1 MNSRKRLNDGHYES
15 TTRSLQN
22 SKYSNNRYFNNYYRE
37 RDPSPKRVAHRSVSP
52 EGSPRERFHPGSSY
66 RNRERDREYNKKDK
80 YSDKRPRDRD
90 LEYKNYG
97 KKSKVRDRSSSEDEH
112 KDNDRFYEKPRYGER
127 DSIRRGP
134 EKERRFGDWKE
145 MISKG
150 SGKKYYYNER
160 DKSSQWEKPDEWA
173 EFDMSREYP
182 TTNRYRDKDRDRK
195 SERGDRY
202 SSGGSRRH
210 YDKHSISRPRWQN
223 ESYPSTS
230 SSHYKRDVENP
241 DMDISPES
249 TPTSEPS
256 YASPTASSH
265 ANNLNCNSNHD
276 EVVASPNGHHS
287 KSYLQNHHHSLASGN
302 SSSNNRLHNSK
313 SSSAAV
319 SSPST
324 HQHYS
329 SHRNRSLTPETNND
343 ANSHHNTLS
352 LRNSPS
358 NNSISLIPNHSV
370 SRSDSSNQLISDGPP
385 TPEMDL
391 NSTNE
396 HRRLDSTSGLNSLQN
411 VMSSVMTQT
420 QNRLNILTP
429 SLAKFFRP
437 DLITHVTNWPAEA
450 LEKQAQKIAEDVY
463 LHGDLE
469 CCRISAEIQCARSIV
484 RVTEIAATIQTQRKL
499 FLKDQIQ
506 EYQENSNSASAITF

>member
-1 MNSRKRLNDGHYES
+1 
-15 TTRSLQN
+15 
-22 SKYSNNRYFNNYYRE
+22 
-37 RDPSPKRVAHRSVSP
+37 
-52 EGSPRERFHPGSSY
+52 
-66 RNRERDREYNKKDK
+66 
-80 YSDKRPRDRD
+80 
-90 LEYKNYG
+90 
-97 KKSKVRDRSSSEDEH
+97 
-112 KDNDRFYEKPRYGER
+112 
-127 DSIRRGP
+127 
-134 EKERRFGDWKE
+134 
-145 MISKG
+145 
-150 SGKKYYYNER
+150 
-160 DKSSQWEKPDEWA
+160 
-173 EFDMSREYP
+173 
-182 TTNRYRDKDRDRK
+182 
-195 SERGDRY
+195 
-202 SSGGSRRH
+202 
-210 YDKHSISRPRWQN
+210 
-223 ESYPSTS
+223 
-230 SSHYKRDVENP
+230 
-241 DMDISPES
+241 MDISPES

-287 KSYLQNHHHSLASGN
+287 KSYLQNHHHSLAIGN

-396 HRRLDSTSGLNSLQN
+396 HRRRESNLLLIGYLNYVN
-411 VMSSVMTQT
+411 
-420 QNRLNILTP
+420 
-429 SLAKFFRP
+429 
-437 DLITHVTNWPAEA
+437 
-450 LEKQAQKIAEDVY
+450 
-463 LHGDLE
+463 
-469 CCRISAEIQCARSIV
+469 
-484 RVTEIAATIQTQRKL
+484 
-499 FLKDQIQ
+499 
-506 EYQENSNSASAITF
+506 